1 LKAQKLAPHTSNLL
15 MLGFQLKG
23 SLGKR
28 KKLKNIFIEGII
40 INNTIFYEADINTI
54 IAIGDFLSII

>member
-1 LKAQKLAPHTSNLL
+1 

-40 INNTIFYEADINTI
+40 INNTVFYEADINTI
-54 IAIGDFLSII
+54 IAIGYFLNITLGKVRKGKVRLG